1 MQNLLNKKWLKF
13 TFFSLIGVFTLAGI
27 FFVGTFFA
35 IKLKLTNETGSIDSN
50 NRYFQDIHDKYNQ
63 GFKEVLS
70 DDRVNHTDLIQR
82 ILILNKYYP
91 QNAKYIFDA
100 YIASKNETE
109 TRRMIDAVE
118 IFLKENQAYQKEI
131 AAISKNDF
139 SPQTMQKGSVFEWMN
154 IAEWQVFKEAVAK
167 DKKLIDSVGDLT
179 GVEPRLIVSCLV
191 GEQIRLFNSS
201 RESFKK
207 WIGPLK
213 ILSVESQFSFGV
225 TGIKEHT
232 ARKIEG
238 YIKNDT
244 SVFFLGEK
252 YRNLLDFKTNHP
264 DTERISR
271 LTSYRNHL
279 YSYLYAALFLK
290 QMKVQWEKAGFPID
304 NRPEILATLFNV
316 GYPQSQPKA
325 NPVVGGSTIRINGK
339 PHSFGSIAFEFYYSG
354 ELFDLFPFKP
364 KKFDWTNEKI

>member
-1 MQNLLNKKWLKF
+1 MIQKIKNKWIKYSILAA
-13 TFFSLIGVFTLAGI
+13 IGFFTLAGI
-27 FFVGTFFA
+27 FFIGTFVA
-35 IKLKLTNETGSIDSN
+35 IKFKITNETGSFDSN

-63 GFKEVLS
+63 GFKEILS
-70 DDRVNHTDLIQR
+70 NDRINHPKLLQR

-100 YIASKNETE
+100 YIVSKNETE
-109 TRRMIDAVE
+109 TMRMIDAAE
-118 IFLKENQAYQKEI
+118 IYLKNNSDYQKEI
-131 AAISKNDF
+131 ASLSKEDISP
-139 SPQTMQKGSVFEWMN
+139 SSAQKGSVFEWMN

-167 DKKLIDSVGDLT
+167 DKKLIDSVGELT

-207 WIGPLK
+207 WISPLK
-213 ILSVESQFSFGV
+213 VLSVESQFSFGV

-252 YRNLLDFKTNHP
+252 YKKLLDFKTNFP
-264 DTERISR
+264 DSERISR
-271 LTSYRNHL
+271 LTSYRNHM
-279 YSYLYAALFLK
+279 YSYLYAALFIK
-290 QMKVQWEKAGFPID
+290 QVKVQWEKAGFPID

-325 NPVVGGSTIRINGK
+325 NPVVGGSTIRIHEK
-339 PHSFGSIAFEFYYSG
+339 PHSFGAIAFEFYYSG
-354 ELFDLFPFKP
+354 ELFDIFPFKP
-364 KKFDWTNEKI
+364 KKFDWIQ